1 MDRLEAAAQ
10 ERGAFQS
17 ELFRRAVRFYINENP
32 DDIRAFTGSAA
43 RSPPD
48 SRGPAGDVEEA
59 EVDVESG
66 IYDPAEEG

>member
-17 ELFRRAVRFYINENP
+17 EVFRRAVRFYISENP
-32 DDIRAFTGSAA
+32 DDIRAFTGSTI

-48 SRGPAGDVEEA
+48 SGGPTRDADEA
-59 EVDVESG
+59 DARSG
-66 IYDPAEEG
+66 VYDPMGDR